1 MESNGKGLN
10 HRTVTVMGRQRWS
23 MQLCRLRISWADR
36 RRYCPLAAF
45 LYKRYGL
52 PWLSGVWCNI
62 NLPSALSLRKQL
74 SDPFVNYY
82 ITKDLLNLKDGV
94 RWLCGAFLRYVSVGC
109 GRGGATNTET
119 TYLGSIH

>member
-62 NLPSALSLRKQL
+62 NLPSALSLSL
-74 SDPFVNYY
+74 YANNSPISMLT
-82 ITKDLLNLKDGV
+82 ITFPKI
-94 RWLCGAFLRYVSVGC
+94 F
-109 GRGGATNTET
+109 
-119 TYLGSIH
+119 